1 MISIEGL
8 NGVSQLKKQCDL
20 GKVLLDTMNSQKF
33 DLKDGDILCLSSK
46 MCSIASGNIVD
57 LKKVEPSE
65 LAKEIHE
72 KIPRKSPEP
81 IQVILNQTEDA
92 TGNRIMIADNYIGGW
107 LPTGLF
113 LTSAGVDRQGTD
125 KVQIRQSFFLKT
137 VT

>member
-1 MISIEGL
+1 MAIFY
-8 NGVSQLKKQCDL
+8 VSLQNC
-20 GKVLLDTMNSQKF
+20 VLL
-33 DLKDGDILCLSSK
+33 LVEIL
-46 MCSIASGNIVD
+46 SI

-65 LAKEIHE
+65 LGKEIHE

-113 LTSAGVDRQGTD
+113 LTSAGVNRQGTD
-125 KVQIRQSFFLKT
+125 KAAVFPKKL
-137 VT
+137 

>member
-33 DLKDGDILCLSSK
+33 DLKDGDIYVSLQNCVLLLVEILS
-46 MCSIASGNIVD
+46 I

-113 LTSAGVDRQGTD
+113 LTSAGVNRQGTD
-125 KVQIRQSFFLKT
+125 KAAVFPKKL
-137 VT
+137 